1 MFYNVLFLLL
11 VVVLLWLS
19 ILKLTSYLHK
29 MWYFKTKCYFK
40 MRSPE
45 VYSSQWVLWGNTVKP
60 TKSLIYRSYDVTQF
74 YQTKK
79 KKETRLFHCPIS
91 RMIPLASVLPLFLV
105 LLCFPSV
112 PLSEATAPPL
122 FSQTGWPSSGP
133 HAVWKLLHCIG
144 KSVGGTKE
152 EEEQGA
158 VVEVIRKPDPWLGFK
173 GNWISLQC
181 LLISQECCWSPWY
194 YSEFKLR
201 YHGDTAL
208 PPHAIKS

>member
-1 MFYNVLFLLL
+1 MHTKMFYNILFFLL
-11 VVVLLWLS
+11 VVVLWLS
-19 ILKLTSYLHK
+19 ILKLTSYLHN
-29 MWYFKTKCYFK
+29 MWYFKTKCSFK

-45 VYSSQWVLWGNTVKP
+45 VYSSQWVVRGNTVKP
-60 TKSLIYRSYDVTQF
+60 PKSLIYRYMWCSTVLS
-74 YQTKK
+74 KK
-79 KKETRLFHCPIS
+79 TRLLHCPIS

-194 YSEFKLR
+194 YSEF
-201 YHGDTAL
+201 
-208 PPHAIKS
+208 